1 MTVVDE
7 KATTVE
13 RNKAVIRRI
22 FDEII
27 NQGKL
32 DVADELLTPDT
43 DVHVPFADPG
53 DGPQALKKIVGGL
66 REGFPDLHLEIDEIL
81 GEDDLIAVSWH
92 STQQTHLG
100 SYRGLPP
107 TRKAV
112 RISGIDM
119 MRLRDG
125 RVSMFSMH
133 LDELGAVRQMGVV
146 PPEGISSAGRA
157 AFVIGSLFR
166 FAFLEARH
174 GITGGKRKEKK
185 QRGAA
190 A

>member
-1 MTVVDE
+1 MTVTDE
-7 KATTVE
+7 ATSTVE

-32 DVADELLTPDT
+32 DLADELLTPDT

-53 DGPQALKKIVGGL
+53 SGPQALKTIVGGL
-66 REGFPDLHLEIDEIL
+66 RQGFPDLHLEIDELI
-81 GEDDLIAVSWH
+81 GEGDLVAVSWH

-107 TRKAV
+107 TRRVV

-119 MRLRDG
+119 MRLKDG

-146 PPEGISSAGRA
+146 PPEGVSSGKRA
-157 AFVIGSLFR
+157 AFVLGSLFR
-166 FAFLEARH
+166 FAYLEARH
-174 GITGGKRKEKK
+174 QIGTRGGKK
-185 QRGAA
+185 QTT
-190 A
+190 

>member
-1 MTVVDE
+1 VGNDGRLDKQT
-7 KATTVE
+7 AVE
-13 RNKAVIRRI
+13 ENKAVIRRI

-27 NQGKL
+27 NQGNL
-32 DVADELLTPDT
+32 DLADELLTPDT
-43 DVHVPFADPG
+43 EVHVPFADPG
-53 DGPQALKKIVGGL
+53 SGPQALKKIVGGL
-66 REGFPDLHLEIDEIL
+66 REGFPDLHLEIDEII
-81 GEDDLIAVSWH
+81 GADDLVAVSWH
-92 STQQTHLG
+92 STRQTHLG
-100 SYRGLPP
+100 AYRGLPP

-157 AFVIGSLFR
+157 AFVLGSLFR
-166 FAFLEARH
+166 FAYLEARH
-174 GITGGKRKEKK
+174 QITGRKKK
-185 QRGAA
+185 QQGAA
-190 A
+190 P